1 MTRDDSYTPFSG
13 RRAGPPPTP
22 ILVQRLWRV
31 VSKGGT
37 VLSCGLYLHP
47 HGIEARCGCGN
58 DDNLLM
64 SHVERTPDAARAR
77 ANEWLASALERGF
90 EEIRQ
95 PSS

>member
-22 ILVQRLWRV
+22 ILVQRLWRICHRL
-31 VSKGGT
+31 GD
-37 VLSCGLYLHP
+37 VLSCALYLHP
-47 HGIEARCGCGN
+47 YGFEAKCFYGN
-58 DDNLLM
+58 DEHALM

-90 EEIRQ
+90 EEIKQ
-95 PSS
+95 P